1 MTSVLFVT
9 WVISRPTKPTR
20 GYFKVS
26 ILQAWQ
32 GRNRGEFLLNRLC
45 FWNIGILPRTNL
57 AVHSVTYFL
66 ERCCV
71 LGKNLWCPDGEQR
84 RESQLLIYTWVH
96 QFYFKSQSL
105 EKSHPLRNAG
115 IFPLDVT
122 SILTISAANAFS
134 LEGVWYFACL
144 PSFTP
149 PQILCQTILNQAFYV
164 CTCISPLSVF
174 TEPLFMEGRPF

>member
-1 MTSVLFVT
+1 M
-9 WVISRPTKPTR
+9 
-20 GYFKVS
+20 
-26 ILQAWQ
+26 
-32 GRNRGEFLLNRLC
+32 FLKYC
-45 FWNIGILPRTNL
+45 ILPRTNL

-84 RESQLLIYTWVH
+84 RESQLLTYTWVH